1 MALELRQQ
9 LKLTQQLIMTPQ
21 LQMAI
26 KLLQLSRLE
35 LLDTI
40 HQELEENP
48 ALEEVLDGAPD
59 ESLPE
64 QPETAS
70 EDNPQTEEVKI
81 EEKIHDDIDW
91 SNYLGEYN
99 TPGRVSYES
108 EDRDAPRFEA
118 FIAPKKSLR
127 DHLLWQFLMTKPSRQ
142 EESIASLI
150 VGNLNNDGFLDGSI
164 EEIAME
170 SYSSVEKVE
179 DILTRMQSFDPVG
192 VCARDLKECLLIQ
205 AAHFGFENTMVSE
218 IISNHLHDL
227 ERDLQGIKDQ
237 HG

>member
-1 MALELRQQ
+1 
-9 LKLTQQLIMTPQ
+9 MTPQ

-48 ALEEVLDGAPD
+48 ALEEVQDTAAD
-59 ESLPE
+59 ENLPE
-64 QPETAS
+64 QSENPS
-70 EDNPQTEEVKI
+70 EDKSKTEEVKI

-99 TPGRVSYES
+99 TPGKVSYES
-108 EDRDAPRFEA
+108 EDRDAPRYEA

-127 DHLLWQFLMTKPSRQ
+127 DHLLWQFLMTKPSI
-142 EESIASLI
+142 EEEPIASLI
-150 VGNLNNDGFLDGSI
+150 VGNLNNDGFLDSTV
-164 EEIAME
+164 EEIAMM
-170 SYSSVEKVE
+170 SNSSVEAVE
-179 DILTRMQSFDPVG
+179 DLLAKMQSFDPIG

-205 AAHFGFENTMVSE
+205 ANHFAFENTIVTD

-227 ERDLQGIKDQ
+227 EKKNYKGDLQSLKNKHGRGGIGGQ
-237 HG
+237 CH